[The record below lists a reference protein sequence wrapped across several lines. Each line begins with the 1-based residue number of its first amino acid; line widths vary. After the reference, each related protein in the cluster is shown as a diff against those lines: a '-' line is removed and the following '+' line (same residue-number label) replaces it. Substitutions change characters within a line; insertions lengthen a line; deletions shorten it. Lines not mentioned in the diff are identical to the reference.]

1 MRVLANVRPTSEQL
15 VVINDY
21 RPGPMVIRGAA
32 GSGKTTTAVL
42 RLRHVVNIWHSATMR
57 TEGPPVRVLVLSF
70 NRTLRGYVEQLV
82 RQQVRTDH
90 VDLKLD
96 TFGGWAKPLA
106 GNPNVLPMRTQE
118 SKLRNLGMRLSL
130 PSDFLVSEVEYVL
143 GRYPEGDFSGYL
155 DSSNRELY
163 RRHGRGQSPNMTA
176 ERRQRLVTEVIEPY
190 QAWKAQ
196 NGYTDWNDIAIKAA
210 RAKAAPFDVIVVDES
225 QDFSANMT
233 RAVLAHLAEDEHSV
247 TFVLDATQR
256 VYPHGF
262 PWREVG
268 LTIRPQREVQTLKTN
283 HRNTQRVAALARPL
297 VEGLPPDDDGQLPDF
312 EACDTEGDMPVVI
325 QGRFAKQMDYI
336 IDMLQGLPEDE
347 SVALL
352 HPMGGGWFDTA
363 KKRLRAAGLSFVDL
377 QQRKTWPTG
386 SEEIGFCT
394 LHSAKGLE
402 FDHVILMGLEQ
413 QHMPHGDEDGDTRL
427 AQHRRLLAMAIGRAR
442 RTVTI
447 GYKPESK
454 PDVLNLLD
462 PATFQVVPL

>member
-42 RLRHVVNIWHSATMR
+42 RLRHVVNIWHSAAMR
-57 TEGPPVRVLVLSF
+57 TDGPPVRVLVLSF

-82 RQQVRTDH
+82 RQQVRSDH
-90 VDLKLD
+90 VDLTLD
-96 TFGGWAKPLA
+96 TFAGWAKPLA
-106 GNPNVLPMRTQE
+106 GHPNVLPMRTQE
-118 SKLRNLGMRLSL
+118 SHLRMLGARLGL
-130 PSDFLVSEVEYVL
+130 PSDFLTSEVDYVL
-143 GRYPEGDFSGYL
+143 GRYPEDGLDGYL
-155 DSSNRELY
+155 NPANRELY
-163 RRHGRGQSPNMTA
+163 RRHGRGQSPNMATD
-176 ERRQRLVTEVIEPY
+176 RRQRLMAEVIEPY
-190 QAWKAQ
+190 RAWKAA
-196 NGYTDWNDIAIKAA
+196 NGYTDWNDIAIRA
-210 RAKAAPFDVIVVDES
+210 AKATARPFDVIVVDES

-233 RAVLAHLAEDEHSV
+233 RAVLAHLAEDGSV

-268 LTIRPQREVQTLKTN
+268 LTVRPQREVQTLRTN
-283 HRNTQRVAALARPL
+283 HRNTQRIAALARPL

-312 EACDTEGDMPVVI
+312 TACDVEGDMPVVI
-325 QGRFAKQMDYI
+325 QGRFLRQMDYI
-336 IDMLQGLPEDE
+336 IEMIRGLPEDE

-352 HPMGGGWFDTA
+352 HPMGGGWFDDAKARLTA
-363 KKRLRAAGLSFVDL
+363 EGMAFVDL

-402 FDHVILMGLEQ
+402 FDHVVLMGMEQ
-413 QHMPHGDEDGDTRL
+413 QHMPHGDEAGDTRL

-447 GYKPESK
+447 GYKPATK
-454 PDVLNLLD
+454 PDVLDLLD
-462 PATFQVVPL
+462 PNTFRAIPL